1 VVGGL
6 KLGAVSVVVEII
18 AMLCVIVAKNKH
30 FN

>member
-1 VVGGL
+1 VVGGR
-6 KLGAVSVVVEII
+6 KYAAESVVAEII